1 MVMDCVFFE
10 ILTEYLNIVETSSCY
25 RKLSVNTGACVKDVQ
40 HLSLFL
46 YKVKEN
52 EVNCSENLNFELMKS

>member
-25 RKLSVNTGACVKDVQ
+25 RKLSVNTGAFVKDVRY
-40 HLSLFL
+40 LSLFL

-52 EVNCSENLNFELMKS
+52 EVNCLENLNFELMKS